1 MNRNSVSNASF
12 CASNFDI
19 QNVRSLSWR
28 LLITDHC
35 HVRTAE
41 MIMLRTYS
49 KSEIHWDKECLYKGR
64 HCIFVAD
71 SLVYV
76 ME

>member
-1 MNRNSVSNASF
+1 MNRNSASNASF

-41 MIMLRTYS
+41 MIMLRP
-49 KSEIHWDKECLYKGR
+49 KGR
-64 HCIFVAD
+64 HCIFVA
-71 SLVYV
+71 VYV